1 MATTKEV
8 ISQIDQA
15 LAAAG
20 QALKVEDSAA
30 YHAAMMQVGQLDA
43 QAREA
48 LQSRLNDHL
57 WPVVAK
63 LENGD
68 SLAAAE
74 QDMLQ
79 TLLVG
84 DAKSYL
90 KNEARVESWKSEIER
105 LAEEIRRL
113 QAGGLGELSSLTQ
126 LQALCREAMR
136 ILPDLAFYYEEQE
149 RARRF
154 DEAMRGAIDRDTRR
168 TLANLIKEMLA
179 SAKI

>member
-1 MATTKEV
+1 MATTHDV
-8 ISQIDQA
+8 VAQIEQA

-20 QALKVEDSAA
+20 HALKAEDSTA
-30 YHAAMMQVGQLDA
+30 YQAAMTQVGQLDA

-48 LQSRLNDHL
+48 LQTRLNDHL

-63 LENGD
+63 LENGEP
-68 SLAAAE
+68 LAAAE

-84 DAKSYL
+84 DAKSYV
-90 KNEARVESWKSEIER
+90 KSENRVESWKGQIER

-113 QAGGLGELSSLTQ
+113 QAGGLNELSSLTQ

-136 ILPDLAFYYEEQE
+136 LLPDLAFYYEEQE

-154 DEAMRGAIDRDTRR
+154 DQAMAGAIDRDTRR
-168 TLANLIKEMLA
+168 TLANLIREMLT
-179 SAKI
+179 SDKV

>member
-1 MATTKEV
+1 MATTGDV
-8 ISQIDQA
+8 VVQIEQA

-20 QALKVEDSAA
+20 QALKGEDSTA
-30 YHAAMMQVGQLDA
+30 YQAAMTHMGQLDA

-48 LQSRLNDHL
+48 LQTRLNDHL

-68 SLAAAE
+68 PLAAAE

-79 TLLVG
+79 ALLVG
-84 DAKSYL
+84 DAKSYV
-90 KNEARVESWKSEIER
+90 KNENRVEGWKGEVER

-113 QAGGLGELSSLTQ
+113 GAGGLNELSSLTQ

-136 ILPDLAFYYEEQE
+136 ILPDLAFYYEEQA

-154 DEAMRGAIDRDTRR
+154 DQAMTGAIDRDTRR
-168 TLANLIKEMLA
+168 TLANLIREMLTSDKA
-179 SAKI
+179 

>member
-1 MATTKEV
+1 MATTEDV
-8 ISQIDQA
+8 ISHIDQA
-15 LAAAG
+15 LAAAS
-20 QALKVEDSAA
+20 QALKIEDSAA
-30 YHAAMMQVGQLDA
+30 YGTAIRQVGQLDA

-48 LQSRLNDHL
+48 LQTRLNDHL

-68 SLAAAE
+68 PLAAAE

-84 DAKSYL
+84 DAKSYV
-90 KNEARVESWKSEIER
+90 KYEDRVESWKSEVER

-154 DEAMRGAIDRDTRR
+154 DEAMAGAIDRDTRR
-168 TLANLIKEMLA
+168 VLANLIKEMLA
-179 SAKI
+179 SAKM

>member
-1 MATTKEV
+1 MATTQDV
-8 ISQIDQA
+8 VAQIEQA

-20 QALKVEDSAA
+20 QALKVEDSAV
-30 YHAAMMQVGQLDA
+30 YQTAMIQVGQLDT

-48 LQSRLNDHL
+48 LQTRLNDHL

-63 LENGD
+63 LENGEP
-68 SLAAAE
+68 LAAAE

-79 TLLVG
+79 TLVVG
-84 DAKSYL
+84 DAKSYI
-90 KNEARVESWKSEIER
+90 KFENRVESWKGEIER

-113 QAGGLGELSSLTQ
+113 QAGGLNELSSLTQ

-154 DEAMRGAIDRDTRR
+154 DQAMAGAIDRDTRR
-168 TLANLIKEMLA
+168 TLANLIREMLTSDKA
-179 SAKI
+179 